1 MFSTKAIK
9 VTKIKQRYSCHI
21 QFGHN
26 LPFGGLS
33 PIWYTCLTYVSF
45 NADYIFLK
53 KKRIVFTI
61 GASTLSLICFLY
73 NNKFCFKNF
82 ICVDFSIRVFRK
94 RLKYYASRKS
104 CINKMFLS
112 PKRLILFKKR
122 HDLSTVDTK

>member
-1 MFSTKAIK
+1 M
-9 VTKIKQRYSCHI
+9 VY
-21 QFGHN
+21 
-26 LPFGGLS
+26 LS
-33 PIWYTCLTYVSF
+33 YLSNGTYVSF
-45 NADYIFLK
+45 IADYIFLK

-73 NNKFCFKNF
+73 NNTFVLK
-82 ICVDFSIRVFRK
+82 IVCVDFSIRVFRK
-94 RLKYYASRKS
+94 KLKCYASRKS